1 MPPYVNESQ
10 HNDDE
15 SFYENMV
22 DEMYNPI
29 NYEFCSGDV
38 TKGDYVDHLINHSH
52 ITIPNLEPTK
62 AAYTKSMNLLN
73 ALVLRN

>member
-1 MPPYVNESQ
+1 MPLYLNESQ

-29 NYEFCSGDV
+29 NYNFSDGDV
-38 TKGDYVDHLINHSH
+38 TKASDGIKFNMGH
-52 ITIPNLEPTK
+52 T
-62 AAYTKSMNLLN
+62 SM
-73 ALVLRN
+73 